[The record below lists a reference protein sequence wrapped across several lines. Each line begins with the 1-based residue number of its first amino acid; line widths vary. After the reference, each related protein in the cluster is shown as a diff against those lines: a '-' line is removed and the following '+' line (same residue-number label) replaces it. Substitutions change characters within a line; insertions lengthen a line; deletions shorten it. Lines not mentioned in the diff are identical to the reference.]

1 MFISQAQLKAN
12 FTIDK
17 NGGCSPLTVSFT
29 NTTTGGSANTKW
41 KWDFGNGNTSALTDA
56 GATYVTEKT
65 YTVTLT
71 ATDGANSSVQTKQIT
86 VYKKPVVDFSA
97 SPAKGCLPLPVTL
110 TSNSSAGDGTIAN
123 LFLGFWRW

>member
-1 MFISQAQLKAN
+1 MFSPLASKPFTAYFYFLVLFLCAGISADAQLKAD

-17 NGGCSPLTVSFT
+17 NAGCSPLTVSFT
-29 NTTTGGSANTKW
+29 NTTTNASSAATY
-41 KWDFGNGNTSALTDA
+41 KWDFGNGNTSALINP

-71 ATDGANSSVQTKQIT
+71 VTDGANTSTQTKQIT

-97 SPAKGCLPLPVTL
+97 SPVKGCLPLPV
-110 TSNSSAGDGTIAN
+110 
-123 LFLGFWRW
+123 